1 MRSHKLR
8 DEQKGTFFLLI
19 ILFIIVA
26 VSVFMIIALR
36 TDAIGEK
43 LAGDQ
48 VIRVL
53 NVMDDKEGNVVF
65 ANVLIYYPVSKK
77 AASVNIPGNTGAIYQ
92 SLGRVDRIDVVYKEK
107 GIEAFRKEVEKLLGC
122 NIPFYMIYNMEKFVY
137 LTDLLNGLRIFIPS
151 PVDTVSENG
160 ERWLLPSGAVN
171 LDGDKISAYLSY
183 HIEDETAA
191 DVQDRYQNVITAFYS
206 TLHDKRGI
214 IFSRKKF
221 FNKISSLIKVN
232 LDKDDVYRMLNMI
245 SEMDAE
251 TIIRQTITGGIRVV
265 DAKRLLFPLNNGDFI
280 KEAVKQSTNMLI
292 STSGTYASRVY
303 VLEIKNGTTVQ
314 GLAHN
319 TSILFQNASYDVL
332 SAVNADSNDYEKT
345 VIIDHIGNKEI
356 AGMVGEFI
364 HCTNIVEEEVDLS
377 DPENDT
383 AADVDFTIILGKDFD
398 GRYVRASRNN

>member
-1 MRSHKLR
+1 MR

-19 ILFIIVA
+19 ILLIIVS
-26 VSVFMIIALR
+26 VIVFMVLALR

-53 NVMDDKEGNVVF
+53 NVMDDDDGNVIF
-65 ANVLIYYPVSKK
+65 SNVLIYYPVSKK

-92 SLGRVDRIDVVYKEK
+92 SLGRVDRIDAVYKEK
-107 GIEAFRKEVEKLLGC
+107 GIESYRREVEKLLGC
-122 NIPFYMIYNMEKFVY
+122 NIPFYMVYNLKDFIF
-137 LTDLLNGLRIFIPS
+137 LTDLLNGLRVFIPS
-151 PVDTVSENG
+151 PVDTVSESG
-160 ERWLLPSGAVN
+160 ERLLLPSGAVN
-171 LDGDKISAYLSY
+171 LDGDKISTYLSY
-183 HIEDETAA
+183 HIEDETYS
-191 DVQDRYQNVITAFYS
+191 DVQERYQNVVTAFYS

-214 IFSRKKF
+214 IFSRKNF
-221 FNKISSLIKVN
+221 FNKVSSLLKIN
-232 LDKDDVYRMLNMI
+232 LDKDDVYRMLDMI

-251 TIIRQTITGGIRVV
+251 SIVRQTVTGGLRIV
-265 DAKRLLFPLNNGDFI
+265 DSKRLLFPLNNGDFI
-280 KEAVKQSTNMLI
+280 KEAVKQSTNMLV
-292 STSGTYASRVY
+292 SNSGTFASRVY

-332 SAVNADSNDYEKT
+332 SAMNADSNDYEKT

-356 AGMVGEFI
+356 AAMVGDFI
-364 HCTNIVEEEVDLS
+364 RCANIVEEEVDFSNL
-377 DPENDT
+377 ENDT
-383 AADVDFTIILGKDFD
+383 ADVDFTIILGKDFD